1 MGFEEGL
8 QNLPPT
14 SKEGSIMFKRA
25 LVTLV
30 AGLIAA
36 WGTTA
41 WSQKEIRWGTSAVGS
56 SGHKALVVL
65 AELLNREMPN
75 YRVTVQPTPG
85 AIVTVKGYAT
95 GQFDGYYGA
104 DIAFYELANDSNRF
118 RGFKQSMKR
127 QPVQSFWSFT
137 VEVGAAVHSRD
148 KGKFK
153 GWADLN
159 GKPVFT
165 GPLPWDVRAHL
176 ERAFGALGVRHQYR
190 QVDLAAAG
198 SLLQGGGI
206 EAFIIYTNGEATT
219 APWITEASL
228 AADWAALNPTASE
241 IENLKISG
249 FSTIDVKPDVF
260 KRDVHADKVVLLP
273 FYYGFHVGLEV
284 PENDLYQMLT
294 VIEKN
299 VGDLVKSDPG
309 YAQIAK
315 DMPGFQRRGV
325 AAAAD
330 LVPIHPGLAKY
341 MREKGVWDA
350 KWDARVA
357 K

>member
-1 MGFEEGL
+1 
-8 QNLPPT
+8 
-14 SKEGSIMFKRA
+14 MFKRA
-25 LVTLV
+25 LVFLV
-30 AGLIAA
+30 AGLMAA
-36 WGTTA
+36 WGAPA
-41 WSQKEIRWGTSAVGS
+41 WSQVKELPWGTSAVGS

-65 AELLNREMPN
+65 AEVLNREMPN

-85 AIVTVKGYAT
+85 AIITVKGYAT
-95 GQFDGYYGA
+95 GQFEGYYGA
-104 DIAFYELANDSNRF
+104 DIAFYELASDTNRF
-118 RGFKQSMKR
+118 KGFKPSMKR
-127 QPVQSFWSFT
+127 QPVQSFWTYT
-137 VEVGAAVHSRD
+137 VEVGTAVHSRD

-153 GWADLN
+153 GWGDLS

-176 ERAFGALGVRHQYR
+176 ERAFGVLGVKHQYR
-190 QVDLAAAG
+190 QVDLSAAG

-206 EAFIIYTNGEATT
+206 EAFIIYTNAEATT

-228 AADWAALNPTASE
+228 AADWAALNPTAGE
-241 IENLKISG
+241 IAALKKAG
-249 FSTIDVKPDVF
+249 FATTEVKPDTF

-284 PENDLYQMLT
+284 PENDLYRMLV

-299 VGDLVKSDPG
+299 AAQLAQADAGF
-309 YAQIAK
+309 AQIAA
-315 DMPGFQRRGV
+315 DMPGMQRRGV
-325 AAAAD
+325 ASSVD
-330 LVPIHPGLAKY
+330 YVPIHPGLAKY

-357 K
+357 KK